1 MLYSH
6 LSYQFVLKSRHFL
19 IERFINEYSI
29 HSRGLGLLQCSR
41 KLVFFCFFVG
51 LTGLAVVS
59 FDHESDFATNIQ
71 ILVQVGP

>member
-1 MLYSH
+1 M
-6 LSYQFVLKSRHFL
+6 FKKAGF
-19 IERFINEYSI
+19 
-29 HSRGLGLLQCSR
+29 
-41 KLVFFCFFVG
+41 FFCFFVG